1 MTTFHIG
8 VVTTHG
14 YQICGHCHE
23 YLSADNPGEWDG
35 SRWVC
40 VACLVAAL
48 LRIHEAMIRR
58 EAMGK

>member
-1 MTTFHIG
+1 MIRHNIG
-8 VVTTHG
+8 AVTTDG
-14 YQICGHCHE
+14 FEVCGHCRQ

-48 LRIHEAMIRR
+48 LRIHDAMAQR
-58 EAMGK
+58 EAKGR

>member
-1 MTTFHIG
+1 MTHRTIG
-8 VVTTHG
+8 TVTTNG
-14 YQICGHCHE
+14 FEMCGHCRE